1 MENEQAGTGEN
12 PILKICP
19 WARKHMAAEVRL
31 RVENALHSAQVEEA
45 KRLARQKWLNGI
57 VTRHIAEPGGI
68 DGAIKMAEE
77 SVACAY
83 AAWTMLK
90 RTRTS
95 AYTPKAVERLGE
107 IESLINHAGSALNG
121 IKVLVSLE
129 KWVL

>member
-31 RVENALHSAQVEEA
+31 RVENALRSAQVEES
-45 KRLARQKWLNGI
+45 KRLAKQEWLNGI
-57 VTRHIAEPGGI
+57 VTRHLAEPGGI
-68 DGAIKMAEE
+68 DGAIKIAEE

-90 RTRTS
+90 RT
-95 AYTPKAVERLGE
+95 
-107 IESLINHAGSALNG
+107 
-121 IKVLVSLE
+121 
-129 KWVL
+129 